1 MIKLWKKEDLNLLS
15 EYPKEVVENVDNS
28 INILDESYGY
38 NRKLTDDGGYVCI
51 IEYIK

>member
-28 INILDESYGY
+28 IIF
-38 NRKLTDDGGYVCI
+38 
-51 IEYIK
+51 

>member
-28 INILDESYGY
+28 IYILD
-38 NRKLTDDGGYVCI
+38 
-51 IEYIK
+51 

>member
-28 INILDESYGY
+28 INTVSYTHLDVYKRQHQNVAGT
-38 NRKLTDDGGYVCI
+38 LD
-51 IEYIK
+51 